1 MSVAARRLARRASL
15 RAALA
20 ATLTGT
26 LAAAGLAAAAVRP
39 AAAQEAAN
47 VDVVVRDSSG
57 RAVAGAQVSLAPV
70 RAEPGIAIG
79 RSGTSNDDGLV
90 RLPGLP
96 AGRATLSVRRIGFR
110 AQERVVTLA
119 PGSNA
124 ASPLVVALAAV
135 PQQLAS
141 VVVRAN
147 RRGPYT
153 GYLADFN
160 RRRDLGFG
168 TFITAAEIDE
178 RHPLNTT
185 DLLRMVPGAQVYR
198 SSNGFTNVLR
208 MRNAPCDPLVWI
220 DGTPA
225 TAGYLDVDSFDPASL
240 AGIEIYNGISTVP
253 VELRGARGEGA
264 CGVIALWTRMPE
276 PLGRRSK
283 RPPVTAEM
291 LARLVESATLYTADQ
306 VDEPARLDT
315 AQSLSLRY
323 PDELRHARTS
333 GEALVEFVVD
343 TAGMVE
349 PETVG
354 LVVASHPLFAR
365 AARETALSA
374 RFLPARRGGRPVRQ
388 LAQLPL
394 RWDAGK

>member
-1 MSVAARRLARRASL
+1 MSVARRVARHACL

-20 ATLTGT
+20 VTLI
-26 LAAAGLAAAAVRP
+26 AAGTSVAAVRP
-39 AAAQEAAN
+39 AAAQAVAN

-57 RAVAGAQVSLAPV
+57 RAVAGAQVSLSPI
-70 RAEPGIAIG
+70 RSEPGIAIG

-96 AGRATLSVRRIGFR
+96 AGRATLAVRRIGFR
-110 AQERVVTLA
+110 AQERAVTLE
-119 PGSNA
+119 PGSNVDA
-124 ASPLVVALAAV
+124 PLVVALGAV

-141 VVVRAN
+141 VIVRAN

-153 GYLADFN
+153 GHMADFN
-160 RRRDLGFG
+160 RRRDMGFG
-168 TFITAAEIDE
+168 TFITAADIDQ
-178 RHPLNTT
+178 RHPMRTT

-198 SSNGFTNVLR
+198 SGNGFTNVLR
-208 MRNAPCDPLVWI
+208 MRNSSCDPLVWI
-220 DGTPA
+220 DGSPA
-225 TAGYLDVDSFDPASL
+225 SAGYLDVDTFDPPSL
-240 AGIEIYNGISTVP
+240 AGIEIYTGISTVP
-253 VELRGARGEGA
+253 VELRGPRGEGA

-276 PLGRRSK
+276 PRGPRSK

-291 LARLVESATLYTADQ
+291 LARLVESATLYTAEQ

-315 AQSLSLRY
+315 SVSLSVRY
-323 PDELRHARTS
+323 PDELRHART
-333 GEALVEFVVD
+333 GGDALVEFVVD
-343 TAGMVE
+343 TAGVVE

-354 LVVASHPLFAR
+354 LVVASHPLLAR